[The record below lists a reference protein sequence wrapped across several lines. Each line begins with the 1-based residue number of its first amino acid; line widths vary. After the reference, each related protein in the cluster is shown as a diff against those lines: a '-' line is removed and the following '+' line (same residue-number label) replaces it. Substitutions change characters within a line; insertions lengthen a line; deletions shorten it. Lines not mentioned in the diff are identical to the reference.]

1 MNHTQSKSA
10 VAIVTGALGGMG
22 SPAAKRL
29 AAQGW
34 PLLLCDLDS
43 GRLEKAAET
52 LRTAGAQVETLAG
65 DVADAAFPARLTS
78 ALADRSVGAL
88 IHTAGLSPTMADA
101 ARIFEVNYG
110 ATRRLVD
117 AVRLKIAEGGC
128 AVLISSCSAYMMKSA
143 EIDEAIGKLLAGD
156 SAAVE
161 NMIKTPQQA
170 YPISKRAVIALVAR
184 EAAAFGKRKA
194 RIVSIAPGL
203 IDTGM
208 GRAEM
213 LASEQTKV
221 MLDRTPLG
229 RLGLGD
235 EIASVAVFLCSSDA
249 SYITGCD
256 IKVDGGTLAA
266 LGY

>member
-1 MNHTQSKSA
+1 MRQTLQ
-10 VAIVTGALGGMG
+10 
-22 SPAAKRL
+22 
-29 AAQGW
+29 
-34 PLLLCDLDS
+34 
-43 GRLEKAAET
+43 T
-52 LRTAGAQVETLAG
+52 LRFL
-65 DVADAAFPARLTS
+65 ARLIST
-78 ALADRSVGAL
+78 LGDRSVGAL

-110 ATRRLVD
+110 ATKRLVD
-117 AVRLKIAEGGC
+117 AVRPKLAEGGC
-128 AVLISSCSAYMMKSA
+128 AVLISSSSAYMVKSA
-143 EIDEAIGKLLAGD
+143 EIDEAIGRLLAGD
-156 SAAVE
+156 SAAVQ

-184 EAAAFGKRKA
+184 EAAAFGKRRT

-221 MLDRTPLG
+221 MLERTPLG

-235 EIASVAVFLCSSDA
+235 EIASVAVFLVPRTPHISLAVTSRWTVA
-249 SYITGCD
+249 PWRHWGFERSERRQPRQRRSNEGVSFTRFR
-256 IKVDGGTLAA
+256 TLPD
-266 LGY
+266 L